1 MTRETQ
7 TRYADRAEAG
17 RALADRLSD
26 YGDREDVVVYGLP
39 RGGVPVAFEVAGAL
53 HAPLDVL
60 VVRKLGVPGHPELAM
75 GAVAS
80 NDVRF
85 LDDHLVQR
93 LGIDQTDIDR
103 IAEEQREEVL
113 ARERR
118 FRSGADVPDAQ
129 GAIAIVVDDGMATG
143 STMKASVKALREMSP
158 SRIVVA
164 VPVASRSA
172 CADMEEIAD
181 EVICLSTP
189 QPFSAVGAWYQD
201 FTQTSDEDV
210 KGLLERARSG

>member
-1 MTRETQ
+1 M
-7 TRYADRAEAG
+7 
-17 RALADRLSD
+17 
-26 YGDREDVVVYGLP
+26 VYGLP
-39 RGGVPVAFEVAGAL
+39 RGGVPVAFAVAEAL

-60 VVRKLGVPGHPELAM
+60 VVRKLGVPGQPELAM

-85 LDDHLVQR
+85 LDDQLVRR
-93 LGIDQTDIDR
+93 LGIDQADIDR

-118 FRSGADVPDAQ
+118 FRSEADVPDAE
-129 GAIAIVVDDGMATG
+129 GAVAIVVDDGMATG
-143 STMKASVKALREMSP
+143 STMKASVEALREMSP

-181 EVICLSTP
+181 EVLCLSTP

-210 KGLLERARSG
+210 KGLLERARGD